1 MDIKE
6 KNVQGLQKF
15 PSFGDQMLNNKI
27 QESQRRNRIIS
38 DESFGSPNKEQV
50 DTPILIQKD
59 RCGGVDSVINRNII

>member
-1 MDIKE
+1 
-6 KNVQGLQKF
+6 
-15 PSFGDQMLNNKI
+15 MLNNKI

-50 DTPILIQKD
+50 DTPILMKKD